1 MKKFIITTLCVLI
14 LLPSLN
20 SSQINSQLNNQ
31 KKNQTFVDSLN
42 YQNKALQNELIASKK
57 MIELMEKTNNQMNLW
72 YNPYAV
78 IIGSLSLLFTIAA
91 IVFAFII
98 YRQSKEYKDQI
109 KSLINSYQTALKNL
123 VEDWESKIEKIDE
136 QIEDYKTKMISASDE
151 QKKEFEKEIDKLKKE
166 RDNATIPLRPGF
178 LPTQVS
184 GSYNFPGMAGYH
196 FVNCKNCGNTF
207 SVPTYLLG
215 LEKTFIS
222 CPNCS
227 SKDLIFH

>member
-20 SSQINSQLNNQ
+20 SSQINNQLNNQ
-31 KKNQTFVDSLN
+31 KKNQVFVDSLN

-78 IIGSLSLLFTIAA
+78 IIGSLSLLFTVAA

-98 YRQSKEYKDQI
+98 YRQSREYKDQI

-123 VEDWESKIEKIDE
+123 VEDWESRIKRIDE
-136 QIEDYKTKMISASDE
+136 QIEDYKTKMISASEE
-151 QKKEFEKEIDKLKKE
+151 QKKDFEKEINKLKKE
-166 RDNATIPLRPGF
+166 RDKVTIPLTPGF
-178 LPTQVS
+178 LPTQIS
-184 GSYNFPGMAGYH
+184 GSYNFPGMVGYH
-196 FVNCKNCGNTF
+196 FVDCRNCGNTF
-207 SVPTYLLG
+207 LIPSHLLG
-215 LEKTFIS
+215 LEKAFIS

-227 SKDLIFH
+227 SKDLEFR